1 MKIKLLFLG
10 AVASMATA
18 MSAGSFDINGTA
30 YNYDLLEQKEIGP
43 GVIYHRIRIPDYPL
57 NINYMT
63 VDLTNPYNRIET
75 QQGQDQVGKTEL
87 LTSAYTRMQN
97 AGKKPLGGQ
106 NSNFWVVSG
115 QGAAT
120 QFIQGAP

>member
-106 NSNFWVVSG
+106 NSNF
-115 QGAAT
+115 
-120 QFIQGAP
+120 

>member
-75 QQGQDQVGKTEL
+75 QQGEDQVGKTGL
-87 LTSAYTRMQN
+87 LPSAAPSTRPDPPYT
-97 AGKKPLGGQ
+97 ACSL
-106 NSNFWVVSG
+106 
-115 QGAAT
+115 
-120 QFIQGAP
+120 

>member
-63 VDLTNPYNRIET
+63 VDLTNPYNSVET
-75 QQGQDQVGKTEL
+75 TQANERLFGTEACRPKC
-87 LTSAYTRMQN
+87 TPEESYQRM
-97 AGKKPLGGQ
+97 AAHFLKMFPYADE
-106 NSNFWVVSG
+106 NFLNH
-115 QGAAT
+115 
-120 QFIQGAP
+120 ILK